1 MRKSLLAL
9 ALLLWA
15 LQSTAQTEKTAGQL
29 KKELDAHPQQDT
41 FRVNRLYESSFAR
54 DFTYEERKNMAADCQ
69 IKFRPITPPP

>member
-15 LQSTAQTEKTAGQL
+15 LQSTAQTEKTAEQL

-41 FRVNRLYESSFAR
+41 FRVNRLYESFFVLDIPR
-54 DFTYEERKNMAADCQ
+54 EERKNMAAEALA
-69 IKFRPITPPP
+69 I